1 MCYSA
6 TQIECGVIA
15 CMVRYVDSMSMG
27 SSALSGRHSLWVGMA
42 TLMAS
47 VLLAVTP
54 AIPVAGLSV
63 WLYLIP
69 GLFAA
74 YLLPTI
80 LLGGLVVV
88 AAVVVILVLDVGS
101 SLLPAEALVSGMLVM
116 SVAWWRLQSNRE
128 LTLLVAVSLLTFVFY
143 PLLVLLHKQ
152 WLDQSLDQALL
163 NGTRYALSTLLC
175 IVLTE
180 VIVVSICLSRV
191 VCLRWPRAVLNYRP
205 GLVHVVE
212 LIVSIAICLCLVL
225 TLSMFW
231 RTWQQSW
238 AASVKTE
245 ADQQFES
252 LFISAE
258 ATTLEKIRMAAR
270 WAVMSS
276 QSDIESRNSLNQSSL
291 LSILEID
298 DSGSLLGLAIVDEG
312 GTVAVN
318 SSLDQTLL
326 ERAVTFARAQ
336 RDEGLLYSDFRL
348 KDASKRPALIAV
360 FRHLP
365 DVVLVFS
372 TADDARR
379 FAFSAAFDAYR
390 KASNDPVYNI
400 AMDDTLPE
408 PFSLPEGAEILSKAS
423 QWVVWRPPEAQSRY
437 RDKLNAIDQSTRVSL
452 APSETLVERYSR
464 VLPAV
469 ANFRSE
475 TSFIPFFAGYAH
487 AVIVTTAVWLAILSG
502 VLWAARFL
510 IGRLIQPL
518 AELTSVFNSW
528 RDFRGGELGSETAL
542 KAIEPDAF
550 SDIRDI
556 HRLQNSFRSLA
567 QDIIYGERRL
577 STIAANYD
585 ELLRSLP
592 LGVLAIDG
600 ASRVQ
605 FLNDALG
612 EMTEQRQEAIARLK
626 TQAALMLATNTTVEE
641 WQLTLED
648 RPPKTL
654 LLVVNHRL
662 DERGNESGLW
672 VIATDMTQQKQTNAQ
687 LIQASKLA
695 TLGEMSTGMAH
706 ELNQPLNVISLA
718 ISNLRFSIK
727 KGKAT
732 PESTT
737 AKLDRIDAAVHR
749 AASIIDHM
757 RAYGRL
763 ASEGLTRID
772 VADTVSGAYNLLRE
786 QMKLVNVELINQVRQ
801 EGLWINGNTI
811 QLEQVLINL
820 INNAKDAIRE
830 NSHEGI
836 VTVDAEMAGLRVM
849 IRVSDTGGGIPDHVL
864 PHIFEPFFTTKPVG
878 KGTGLGGS
886 ISYGIIR
893 EMQGDIWAENISG
906 GAQITISLP
915 LMVEQTVL
923 A

>member
-1 MCYSA
+1 MTFDGYLNNRQA
-6 TQIECGVIA
+6 
-15 CMVRYVDSMSMG
+15 
-27 SSALSGRHSLWVGMA
+27 LWVGVA

-47 VLLAVTP
+47 VLLVVTP

-63 WLYLIP
+63 WLYLVP
-69 GLFAA
+69 GLLAA
-74 YLLPTI
+74 YLLPAT
-80 LLGGLVVV
+80 LLAGLVVV
-88 AAVVVILVLDVGS
+88 TASVIILALDLGS
-101 SLLPAEALVSGMLVM
+101 SLLPAEALASGMLVM
-116 SVAWWRLQSNRE
+116 SVALWRQRANRE

-143 PLLVLLHKQ
+143 PLLVLLHSQ

-163 NGTRYALSTLLC
+163 NGTRYALSSLLC
-175 IVLTE
+175 IVVTE
-180 VIVVSICLSRV
+180 GLVVSICLTRGDWLRV
-191 VCLRWPRAVLNYRP
+191 PRTVFNYRP

-212 LIVSIAICLCLVL
+212 LIVSIAISLCLVL

-231 RTWQQSW
+231 RTWQQSL
-238 AASVKTE
+238 ADSVKAE

-252 LFISAE
+252 LFMSAE
-258 ATTLEKIRMAAR
+258 ATTLEKMRMAAR
-270 WAVMSS
+270 WAVLTSQNTADSS
-276 QSDIESRNSLNQSSL
+276 NGLTQSAL
-291 LSILEID
+291 LSILEIED
-298 DSGSLLGLAIVDEG
+298 ANSLQGLAVIDDN

-318 SSLDQTLL
+318 SALDQKLL
-326 ERAVTFARAQ
+326 ERAVMFARAQ

-348 KDASKRPALIAV
+348 KDASKRPALIAM

-372 TADDARR
+372 TADDAQR
-379 FAFSAAFDAYR
+379 FAFQAPLNTYLLSD
-390 KASNDPVYNI
+390 SDPVYTVVAGNT
-400 AMDDTLPE
+400 AAT
-408 PFSLPEGAEILSKAS
+408 PFSLPDGAEVLSKTS
-423 QWVVWRPPEAQSRY
+423 QWVVWRPPQAQSRY

-452 APSETLVERYSR
+452 APSETMVERYDR

-475 TSFIPFFAGYAH
+475 KSFIPFFSGYAH
-487 AVIVTTAVWLAILSG
+487 TVIVTTAVGLSILSC
-502 VLWAARFL
+502 VLWGARFL
-510 IGRLIQPL
+510 IGRLIRPL
-518 AELTSVFNSW
+518 AELTSVFESW
-528 RDFRGGELGSETAL
+528 RDFRGGELGSDNAL
-542 KAIEPDAF
+542 QAIEPTSF
-550 SDIRDI
+550 SDIRHI

-592 LGVLAIDG
+592 LGVLAVDG

-612 EMTEQRQEAIARLK
+612 EMTEQRQDAIARLK
-626 TQAALMLATNTTVEE
+626 TQAALMLATNTTVDE
-641 WQLTLED
+641 WQLALED

-672 VIATDMTQQKQTNAQ
+672 VIATDMTEQKQTNAQ

-732 PESTT
+732 PENTT

-772 VADTVSGAYNLLRE
+772 VADTVSGACNLLGE
-786 QMKLVNVELINQVRQ
+786 QLKLVNVELVNQVQQ
-801 EGLWINGNTI
+801 EGLWVNGNAI

-830 NSHEGI
+830 NSQEGR

-893 EMQGDIWAENISG
+893 EMQGDIWAENIGG

-915 LMVEQTVL
+915 LVVEQTVP

>member
-1 MCYSA
+1 MSLA
-6 TQIECGVIA
+6 L
-15 CMVRYVDSMSMG
+15 DSD
-27 SSALSGRHSLWVGMA
+27 LTNRQSLWIGIVSLG
-42 TLMAS
+42 AS

-54 AIPVAGLSV
+54 GIPVAGFSV
-63 WLYLIP
+63 WLYLVP
-69 GLFAA
+69 GLLAA
-74 YLLPTI
+74 YLLPPT
-80 LLGGLVVV
+80 LLASLIVVT
-88 AAVVVILVLDVGS
+88 AAVIILGLDVGS
-101 SLLPAEALVSGMLVM
+101 SLLPAEALTSGLLVM
-116 SVAWWRLQSNRE
+116 SLALWRQRGYRD
-128 LTLLVAVSLLTFVFY
+128 LTLLIAVSLLTFVFY
-143 PLLVLLHKQ
+143 PLLVLLHSQ

-163 NGTRYALSTLLC
+163 NGTRYALSSLLC

-180 VIVVSICLSRV
+180 GLIVLICLSTSER
-191 VCLRWPRAVLNYRP
+191 LRPLQTLLGYRP
-205 GLVHVVE
+205 TLVHIVE
-212 LIVSIAICLCLVL
+212 LLVSIAVGLCLIL
-225 TLSMFW
+225 ILSMFW
-231 RTWQQSW
+231 RAWQQSL
-238 AASVKTE
+238 ANSVEAE

-252 LFISAE
+252 LFMSAE
-258 ATTLEKIRMAAR
+258 ATALEKMRMAAQ
-270 WAVMSS
+270 WAV
-276 QSDIESRNSLNQSSL
+276 LNPQKATDTQDGLEQSSL
-291 LSILEID
+291 LAILEIED
-298 DSGSLLGLAIVDEG
+298 RSTLQGLAVIDDA
-312 GTVAVN
+312 GTVTVN
-318 SSLDQTLL
+318 SSLDQKLL
-326 ERAVTFARAQ
+326 ERAVMFARAQ

-348 KDASKRPALIAV
+348 KNAAKRPAMIAM
-360 FRHLP
+360 FSDLP

-372 TADDARR
+372 TAEDAQR
-379 FAFSAAFDAYR
+379 FAFRAALSAYQKAIVDPLYSVGAGDAFNLPDDAE
-390 KASNDPVYNI
+390 V
-400 AMDDTLPE
+400 
-408 PFSLPEGAEILSKAS
+408 LSETS
-423 QWVVWRPPEAQSRY
+423 QWVVWRPPQAQSRY
-437 RDKLNAIDQSTRVSL
+437 RDKLNAINQSTRVSL
-452 APSETLVERYSR
+452 APSNTLIERYNR
-464 VLPAV
+464 VLPGV
-469 ANFRSE
+469 ASFRSE
-475 TSFIPFFAGYAH
+475 KDFIHFFSGYAH
-487 AVIVTTAVWLAILSG
+487 TVIVTTIVGLSILVS
-502 VLWAARFL
+502 VLWAT
-510 IGRLIQPL
+510 RLIIGQLTRPL
-518 AELTSVFNSW
+518 AQLTSVFDDW
-528 RDFRGGELGSETAL
+528 RDFRGGELGSESAL
-542 KAIEPDAF
+542 QAIQPNTF
-550 SDIRDI
+550 SSVGDI

-592 LGVLAIDG
+592 LGVLAVDG

-641 WQLTLED
+641 WQLVLDD

-672 VIATDMTQQKQTNAQ
+672 VIATDMTEQKQTNAQ

-732 PESTT
+732 PENTT

-772 VADTVSGAYNLLRE
+772 VADTVSGACNLLSE
-786 QMKLVNVELINQVRQ
+786 QLKLANVELINQVQQ
-801 EGLWINGNTI
+801 EGLWVNGNSI

-830 NSHEGI
+830 NSHDGK
-836 VTVDAEMAGLRVM
+836 VTVDAEIAGLRVM

-886 ISYGIIR
+886 ISYGIVR
-893 EMQGDIWAENISG
+893 EMQGDIWAENVAG

-915 LMVEQTVL
+915 LVVEQAL
-923 A
+923 HA

>member
-1 MCYSA
+1 
-6 TQIECGVIA
+6 
-15 CMVRYVDSMSMG
+15 MSIRN
-27 SSALSGRHSLWVGMA
+27 SALSGRHSLWIGIA
-42 TLMAS
+42 TVMAS

-74 YLLPTI
+74 YLLPAM
-80 LLGGLVVV
+80 LVGALVVV
-88 AAVVVILVLDVGS
+88 TAVIVILVLDVGS
-101 SLLPAEALVSGMLVM
+101 SLLPAEALASGLLVM
-116 SVAWWRLQSNRE
+116 SVALWRQRANRE
-128 LTLLVAVSLLTFVFY
+128 LTLLIAVSLLTFVLY
-143 PLLVLLHKQ
+143 PLLVLLHRQ

-175 IVLTE
+175 IVFTE
-180 VIVVSICLSRV
+180 GVVVSICLSRAV
-191 VCLRWPRAVLNYRP
+191 WLIGPRAALNYRP

-231 RTWQQSW
+231 RSWQQSL
-238 AASVKTE
+238 AASVEAE

-270 WAVMSS
+270 WAVLRA
-276 QSDIESRNSLNQSSL
+276 QNDAESRESNVDQNAL

-298 DSGSLLGLAIVDEG
+298 DPNSLQGLALVNES
-312 GTVAVN
+312 GTVAIN
-318 SSLDQTLL
+318 SSLDQKLL
-326 ERAVTFARAQ
+326 ERAVIFARAQ
-336 RDEGLLYSDFRL
+336 VDEGLLYSDFRL
-348 KDASKRPALIAV
+348 KDASKRPALIAL

-372 TADDARR
+372 TADDAQR

-400 AMDDTLPE
+400 AMDNTLLE
-408 PFSLPEGAEILSKAS
+408 SFSLPEGAEILSNTS

-452 APSETLVERYSR
+452 APSQTLVERYSR

-475 TSFIPFFAGYAH
+475 KSFIPFFSGYAH
-487 AVIVTTAVWLAILSG
+487 AVIVTTAVGLSILSC
-502 VLWAARFL
+502 VLWAVRFL

-518 AELTSVFNSW
+518 ADLTSVFDSW
-528 RDFRGGELGSETAL
+528 RDFRGGELGSENAL
-542 KAIEPDAF
+542 KAIEPDTF

-592 LGVLAIDG
+592 LGVLAVDSS
-600 ASRVQ
+600 SRVQ

-626 TQAALMLATNTTVEE
+626 TQAALMLATNTTVDE

-772 VADTVSGAYNLLRE
+772 VADTVSGACNLLRE
-786 QMKLVNVELINQVRQ
+786 QLKLVNVELINQVRQ

-830 NSHEGI
+830 NSHEGT

-893 EMQGDIWAENISG
+893 EMQGDIWAENITD

-915 LMVEQTVL
+915 LVVEQAVP

>member
-1 MCYSA
+1 M
-6 TQIECGVIA
+6 T
-15 CMVRYVDSMSMG
+15 
-27 SSALSGRHSLWVGMA
+27 

-74 YLLPTI
+74 YLLPTM
-80 LLGGLVVV
+80 LLGGLVVFT
-88 AAVVVILVLDVGS
+88 AVVVILVLDVGS

-116 SVAWWRLQSNRE
+116 SVAWWRQQANRE
-128 LTLLVAVSLLTFVFY
+128 LTLLFAVSLLTFVFY

-152 WLDQSLDQALL
+152 WLDQSLDQSLL

-180 VIVVSICLSRV
+180 AIVVSICLSRV
-191 VCLRWPRAVLNYRP
+191 VWLRWPRAVLNYRP

-212 LIVSIAICLCLVL
+212 LIVSVAICLCLIL

-231 RTWQQSW
+231 RTWQQSL
-238 AASVKTE
+238 AASIKAE

-276 QSDIESRNSLNQSSL
+276 QRDTESRNSLNQSSL

-298 DSGSLLGLAIVDEG
+298 DPDSLQGLAIVDEG

-326 ERAVTFARAQ
+326 ERAVIFARAQ

-348 KDASKRPALIAV
+348 KDASKRPALIAM

-372 TADDARR
+372 TADDAQR
-379 FAFSAAFDAYR
+379 FAFRAAFDAYR
-390 KASNDPVYNI
+390 KASNDPVYDI
-400 AMDDTLPE
+400 AMDNVLPD
-408 PFSLPEGAEILSKAS
+408 PFSLPEGAEILSNTS

-437 RDKLNAIDQSTRVSL
+437 RDKLNAIDPSTRVSL

-475 TSFIPFFAGYAH
+475 KSFIPFFSGYAH
-487 AVIVTTAVWLAILSG
+487 AVIVTTAVGLIILSC

-518 AELTSVFNSW
+518 AELTSVFDSW

-592 LGVLAIDG
+592 LGVLAVDG

-626 TQAALMLATNTTVEE
+626 NQAALMLATNTTVEE

-737 AKLDRIDAAVHR
+737 AKLDRIDSAVHR

-772 VADTVSGAYNLLRE
+772 VADTVSGACNLLRE
-786 QMKLVNVELINQVRQ
+786 QLKLVNVELINQVRQ

>member
-1 MCYSA
+1 
-6 TQIECGVIA
+6 
-15 CMVRYVDSMSMG
+15 MS
-27 SSALSGRHSLWVGMA
+27 SSAVSRRHCLWVGIA
-42 TLMAS
+42 TLMGS

-80 LLGGLVVV
+80 LLGGLVLIT
-88 AAVVVILVLDVGS
+88 AAVVILVLEVNS
-101 SLLPAEALVSGMLVM
+101 SLLPAEALVSGLLVM
-116 SVAWWRLQSNRE
+116 SIAWWRQQANRE

-143 PLLVLLHKQ
+143 PLLVMLHRQ

-180 VIVVSICLSRV
+180 GLVVTICLSRAAW
-191 VCLRWPRAVLNYRP
+191 LNWPRVVLDYRP

-212 LIVSIAICLCLVL
+212 LIVSMAICLCLVL

-231 RTWQQSW
+231 RSWQQSL
-238 AASVKTE
+238 AASVRSE

-258 ATTLEKIRMAAR
+258 ATTLEKIRTAAR
-270 WAVMSS
+270 WAVLSA
-276 QSDIESRNSLNQSSL
+276 QSNAESRESNVDQNAL
-291 LSILEID
+291 LSILEIED
-298 DSGSLLGLAIVDEG
+298 PGSLQGLALVDES
-312 GTVAVN
+312 GTVAIN
-318 SSLDQTLL
+318 SSLDQKLL
-326 ERAVTFARAQ
+326 ERAVIFARAQ

-348 KDASKRPALIAV
+348 KDASKRPALIAM

-372 TADDARR
+372 TADDAQR
-379 FAFSAAFDAYR
+379 FAFGAAFDAYR

-400 AMDDTLPE
+400 AIDNTLLDS
-408 PFSLPEGAEILSKAS
+408 FSLPEGAEILSNTS
-423 QWVVWRPPEAQSRY
+423 RWVVWRPPEAQSRY

-469 ANFRSE
+469 AHFRSE
-475 TSFIPFFAGYAH
+475 KSFIPFFSGYAH
-487 AVIVTTAVWLAILSG
+487 AVIVTTAVGLSILSC

-518 AELTSVFNSW
+518 ADLTSVFDSW
-528 RDFRGGELGSETAL
+528 RDFRGGELGSENAL
-542 KAIEPDAF
+542 KAIEPDTF
-550 SDIRDI
+550 SAIRDI

-592 LGVLAIDG
+592 LGVLAVDG

-612 EMTEQRQEAIARLK
+612 EMTEHSQEAIARLK
-626 TQAALMLATNTTVEE
+626 TQAAMMLATNTTVDE

-732 PESTT
+732 PESTA

-772 VADTVSGAYNLLRE
+772 VADTVSGACNLLRE
-786 QMKLVNVELINQVRQ
+786 QLKLVNVELINQVRH
-801 EGLWINGNTI
+801 EGLWINGNAI

-830 NSHEGI
+830 NSHEGR

-864 PHIFEPFFTTKPVG
+864 PHVFEPFFTTKPVG

-915 LMVEQTVL
+915 LVVEQ
-923 A
+923 AAIA